1 MRIPPSASVAAKPS
15 RLRPRVRN
23 DSAALVVC
31 AALTL
36 ALLFLVCRIA
46 SFW

>member
-1 MRIPPSASVAAKPS
+1 MRIPPSTSAAMKPS
-15 RLRPRVRN
+15 PLRDGN
-23 DSAALVVC
+23 DSPALVVC